1 MRTAMK
7 YRTNVFTSIRY
18 ATFTIAAIALCT
30 ALWTGCSQ
38 VENSRCN
45 PALSHNECDNDPTVT
60 CIQNNSPGC
69 AGEAYCCRAT
79 DPTNSATITSSDPT
93 SYCAYIQ
100 QNCPGSPTFVAPEA
114 GGAGDDG
121 GGAEAT
127 APDAP
132 AEATAPDA
140 PAEATAPDAPAE
152 ATAPEATAPDAPA
165 EATAPDASGDAKGD
179 APADATS
186 GG

>member
-7 YRTNVFTSIRY
+7 YQTNVFTSIHY
-18 ATFTIAAIALCT
+18 VVFALAVTALCT
-30 ALWTGCSQ
+30 VLSAGCSQ

-69 AGEAYCCRAT
+69 AGEAYCCRAS
-79 DPTNSATITSSDPT
+79 DPTNPATITSSDPT
-93 SYCAYIQ
+93 SYCSYIQ
-100 QNCPGSPTFVAPEA
+100 QNCPSSPTFVAPEA
-114 GGAGDDG
+114 GDD

-140 PAEATAPDAPAE
+140 PPEATAPEATAPDAPA
-152 ATAPEATAPDAPA
+152 EATAPDAPA

-179 APADATS
+179 APADATT

>member
-7 YRTNVFTSIRY
+7 YQMTVFTSTRY
-18 ATFTIAAIALCT
+18 AIFTIAAIALCT
-30 ALWTGCSQ
+30 VLWAGCSQ

-100 QNCPGSPTFVAPEA
+100 QNCPGSPTYVAPEA
-114 GGAGDDG
+114 GVEAAGGDDG
-121 GGAEAT
+121 AAEAT

-140 PAEATAPDAPAE
+140 LAEAMAPE